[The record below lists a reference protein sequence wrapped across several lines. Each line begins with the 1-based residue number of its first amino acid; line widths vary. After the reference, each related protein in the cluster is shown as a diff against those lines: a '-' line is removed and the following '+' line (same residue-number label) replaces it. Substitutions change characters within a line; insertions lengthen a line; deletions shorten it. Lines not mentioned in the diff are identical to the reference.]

1 MKIIF
6 LDIDGVL
13 NNFQTFREIHFEEQ
27 LTGVRRVAIDPD
39 KVALLKEIVDYTDAK
54 IVLISDWR
62 KYGKMKK
69 GKFVTKNENLSQI
82 LDILE
87 FYNLFIYDVTPK
99 VRGCNREVEIRKWL
113 ENKDIEKY
121 IIIDDEEYDLQG
133 FTSEEIVKTYFI
145 KTDQNGDGIKD
156 LSGLT
161 KEHVEEAIKKL
172 NNDKKLTKRVV
183 SQFY

>member
-54 IVLISDWR
+54 LVLISDWR

-69 GKFVTKNENLSQI
+69 GVFVTKNENLNQI
-82 LDILE
+82 LDILT
-87 FYNLFIYDVTPK
+87 FYNLSIYDVTPRL
-99 VRGCNREVEIRKWL
+99 RGCNKEAEIRKWL

-121 IIIDDEEYDLQG
+121 IIIYDEEWELQG
-133 FTSEEIVKTYFI
+133 FNNGELIKTSFI
-145 KTDQNGDGIKD
+145 KTDGHGNGMKE

-161 KEHVEEAIKKL
+161 PEHVYEAIKKL
-172 NNDKKLTKRVV
+172 NNSNKLIKR
-183 SQFY
+183 